1 MEVLSLAQARRVAL
15 SAQGFGARAA
25 MPRDSATARTGTPG
39 LPAVRKV
46 LRATRLLQMDSV
58 NVFER
63 AHYLPAFSRLGPY
76 DRSSVDRLAYER
88 RELFEYWGHE
98 ASLLPVALHP
108 LLRWRMARA
117 EALDEGWGG
126 PLRVMRDR
134 PELVAEV
141 LRRVQDEGP
150 VGAGALSDGP
160 RGSGDWWDWD
170 DTKVALRVYTTSL
183 SVGTRATRADAPR
196 LLITGPIICR
206 SKNRPSSPAGGGVQL
221 LPVRVACRHDPTAL
235 ALACAARPPNPRPR
249 GDQGGV
255 SGTTSDRRPRRPAP
269 QCQRDVVCSARPRGR
284 SGARAP
290 TPHQRLI
297 RVRSAVRRAE
307 RDHDPVLGTPL
318 WLWRGSSRR
327 GPTRETSG
335 STQRLWAQGARPV
348 AAAFEREEPALS
360 TSSGATARGGRLRRR
375 L

>member
-76 DRSSVDRLAYER
+76 DRSSIDRLAYER

-150 VGAGALSDGP
+150 VGAGALRDGP

-196 LLITGPIICR
+196 LLITGLTHCR
-206 SKNRPSSPAGGGVQL
+206 SKNRP
-221 LPVRVACRHDPTAL
+221 
-235 ALACAARPPNPRPR
+235 
-249 GDQGGV
+249 
-255 SGTTSDRRPRRPAP
+255 
-269 QCQRDVVCSARPRGR
+269 
-284 SGARAP
+284 
-290 TPHQRLI
+290 
-297 RVRSAVRRAE
+297 
-307 RDHDPVLGTPL
+307 
-318 WLWRGSSRR
+318 
-327 GPTRETSG
+327 
-335 STQRLWAQGARPV
+335 
-348 AAAFEREEPALS
+348 
-360 TSSGATARGGRLRRR
+360 
-375 L
+375 